1 MTDKKDDR
9 EILVVVS
16 KVKDFIKS
24 KECMTAGDLPEAL
37 SALVYTMLERA
48 CERAKANK
56 RSTVR
61 PEDL

>member
-1 MTDKKDDR
+1 MSKAEQ

-37 SALVYTMLERA
+37 SSAVYGLLEKA
-48 CERAKANK
+48 CARAKANK

>member
-1 MTDKKDDR
+1 MTNIDER

-24 KECMTAGDLPEAL
+24 KECMTSGDLSEAL
-37 SALVYTMLERA
+37 STMVYTLLERA